1 MLFKLSMANNVL
13 RRLTRSKMIG
23 DNLSE
28 DKRYRVVVTGEIGV
42 FKGYLSGLPVRGIL
56 LEINGEYRAF
66 SEDAII
72 EIQ

>member
-1 MLFKLSMANNVL
+1 MANNVL